1 MIKKKII
8 AVISALLVVLMTV
21 GMMTGCGLSAQS
33 NQNTENL
40 LIQVE
45 AQGYGSQFARALAN
59 AYNQKN
65 TGVTVEVVDDAISGG
80 AADMALQTET
90 SIDIFFT
97 VGNNVH
103 PTMAGTE
110 RFKWADLSDVY
121 NAPLVGYAES
131 GEGVTIGDKMEPFIK
146 ESYTF
151 IDGKQY
157 ALPWTPVFTGWVYN
171 ASLWESTNAKLQQ
184 AGQEPLKMPRTTE
197 ELWDL
202 MDRINTPEV
211 QKASGDASAFTCATS
226 SYGYL
231 EYIFGNWYAQYAG
244 KNETYNFVKGM
255 DANGVYSPEIFKT
268 AGREAAYNAMRELL
282 LKANGYNKLEADFKK
297 MQINFI
303 KGKSFF
309 SSNGDWMEMEASSEL
324 NPGDSSV
331 EFIRL
336 PMLSDVVNNPKIAND
351 FTGTAE
357 EKDAKLAVIVDYID
371 ANYGNKAGNPVVEE
385 SAAQELGVSLSTL
398 QFLTDSRLLRQCSPS
413 HAMVVPEYSD
423 MLEEAKDFLE
433 FVYSKE
439 GQEIFMESTYGVSAP
454 LLVDYTQFD
463 YYEKATALSKSKMDL
478 LQNSLLI
485 CDESKSFP
493 MQYVSGGM
501 RMCRAGMID
510 RFGKDNP
517 GDALGAMAEEYD
529 YYSNIW
535 SDLMDA
541 AGVSN

>member
-1 MIKKKII
+1 MIKKRMT
-8 AVISALLVVLMTV
+8 AVISALLVVLMLA
-21 GMMTGCGLSAQS
+21 GMMTGCGLSAQD
-33 NQNTENL
+33 NHNAANL

-103 PTMAGTE
+103 PTLAGTE
-110 RFKWADLSDVY
+110 RYKWADLSDVY
-121 NAPLVGYAES
+121 NAPLVGYVES
-131 GEGVTIGDKMEPFIK
+131 GEGVAIKDKMEPFIM
-146 ESYTF
+146 EAYTYK
-151 IDGKQY
+151 DGKQY
-157 ALPWTPVFTGWVYN
+157 AMPWTPVFTGWVYN

-184 AGQEPLKMPRTTE
+184 AGLDPLEMPRTTE

-202 MDRINTPEV
+202 MDRITTPEV
-211 QKASGDASAFTCATS
+211 QKASGDATAFTCATS

-231 EYIFGNWYAQYAG
+231 GYIFGNWYAQYAG
-244 KNETYNFVKGM
+244 KDETYNFVKGM
-255 DANGVYSPEIFKT
+255 DVNGVYTPEIFRT
-268 AGREAAYNAMRELL
+268 TGREEAYNAMRELL
-282 LKANGYNKLEADFKK
+282 LKANGYNQLEADFKK
-297 MQINFI
+297 MQVNFI

-309 SSNGDWMEMEASSEL
+309 SANGDWMEMEASSEL

-336 PMLSDVVNNPKIAND
+336 PMLSAVVNNPKIAAD

-371 ANYGNKAGNPVVEE
+371 ANYGNKAGTPVIEE
-385 SAAQELGVSLSTL
+385 AAAQQLGVSRDTL
-398 QFLTDSRLLRQCSPS
+398 QFLTESRLMRQCSPS
-413 HAMVVPEYSD
+413 HAIVVPEYSD

-439 GQEIFMESTYGVSAP
+439 GQEIFMQSTYGVSAP

-463 YYEKATALSKSKMDL
+463 YYENATALSKSKMNM
-478 LQNSLLI
+478 LQNSMLVV
-485 CDESKSFP
+485 DESNSFP

-510 RFGKDNP
+510 RFGRDNP
-517 GDALGAMAEEYD
+517 ADASSAIAEEYD
-529 YYSNIW
+529 YYNAIW
-535 SDLMDA
+535 SDLMAA

>member
-1 MIKKKII
+1 MIKKRMT
-8 AVISALLVVLMTV
+8 AVISALLVMLMLV
-21 GMMTGCGLSAQS
+21 GMMTGCGLSAQD
-33 NQNTENL
+33 NQNTASL

-65 TGVTVEVVDDAISGG
+65 TGVTVEVVEDAISGG

-103 PTMAGTE
+103 PTLAGTE
-110 RFKWADLSDVY
+110 RYKWADLSDVY
-121 NAPLVGYAES
+121 NAPLVGYVES
-131 GEGVTIGDKMEPFIK
+131 GEGVTIKDKIEPFIL
-146 ESYTF
+146 EAYTYK
-151 IDGKQY
+151 DGKQY
-157 ALPWTPVFTGWVYN
+157 AIPWTPVFTGWVYN
-171 ASLWESTNAKLQQ
+171 ASLWESTNTKLQQ
-184 AGQEPLKMPRTTE
+184 AGQAPLEMPRTTE
-197 ELWDL
+197 ELWAL
-202 MDRINTPEV
+202 LDRINTPEV
-211 QKASGDASAFTCATS
+211 QKASGSASGFTCATS

-244 KNETYNFVKGM
+244 KDETYNFVKGM
-255 DANGVYSPEIFKT
+255 DANGVYTAEIFKSD
-268 AGREAAYNAMRELL
+268 GRYAAYEAMRELL
-282 LKANGYNKLEADFKK
+282 LKANGYNQLETDFKK
-297 MQINFI
+297 MQVNFI

-331 EFIRL
+331 QFIRL
-336 PMLSDVVNNPKIAND
+336 PMLSAVVNNPKIAAD

-357 EKDAKLAVIVDYID
+357 EKDAKLATIVDYID
-371 ANYGNKAGNPVVEE
+371 ANYGNKAGSPVVDEA
-385 SAAQELGVSLSTL
+385 AAQQLGVSRDTL
-398 QFLTDSRLLRQCSPS
+398 QFLTESRLMRQCSPC
-413 HAMVVPEYSD
+413 HTIVVPEYSD
-423 MLEEAKDFLE
+423 MLEEAKDFLA

-439 GQEIFMESTYGVSAP
+439 GQEIFMQSTYGVSAP

-463 YYEKATALSKSKMDL
+463 YYENATALSKSKMNM
-478 LQNSLLI
+478 LQNSLLVV
-485 CDESKSFP
+485 DEAKSFP

-510 RFGKDNP
+510 RFGSANP
-517 GDALGAMAEEYD
+517 GDVSGAIAEEYD
-529 YYSNIW
+529 YYSAIW